1 MRKPPGAFARIRRRS
16 RWAWRTWMQRAAG
29 LHGDQRGS
37 ISIASVFALL
47 LLVMLL
53 GMVMNSSRQVDQKVR
68 LQNAA
73 DSATWSSGQA
83 MVRNLNSLAF
93 TNHLMAD
100 TFALAAF
107 MREARDRNAESYTER
122 IMNNWERIGPFLATA
137 EFPPFARL
145 GRAIEQKT
153 PHEREMAQS
162 FGDWAAAASEMTL
175 PVLEEVLA
183 TEAIPEYQRAL
194 ADAAP
199 TLMQQTAQ
207 EVARRHGQSWPR
219 RAALDAVVW
228 RTRVDPVGG
237 MHEMERRS
245 LPVVDPSPYASAT
258 GGSSMFQQHYF
269 QAAVEQRRRLAHRYL
284 ADWNNESLAAFD
296 RFGKM
301 SQFAS
306 LWRNFTCG
314 YLEQLLNVEYPD
326 RNLPFQIRSRA
337 ESPGTDNDYLEEDY
351 MFVGVVYQRQP
362 SDFVPGVFKNPA
374 AFDRQ
379 AFAQIEVFVPRR
391 RLIRVR
397 PGQES
402 NPEGMSLGGVPGGFI
417 VLPPDPAPPPA
428 PPSDEPPAW
437 LVVRQGGGWHPDSW
451 DLLTQNWAV
460 QLTPSTTRN
469 LREILTAPPYVNNV
483 RAANLPDWR
492 ALSPTD
498 IGNLTHH

>member
-1 MRKPPGAFARIRRRS
+1 MKRLHGPRVRLALRS
-16 RWAWRTWMQRAAG
+16 RWAWRMLRRRAAR

-53 GMVMNSSRQVDQKVR
+53 GMVMNSSRQIDQKVR

-73 DSATWSSGQA
+73 DSATWSSGQVL
-83 MVRNLNSLAF
+83 VRNMNSLAF
-93 TNHLMAD
+93 TNHLLAD
-100 TFALAAF
+100 TFALTAF

-122 IMNNWERIGPFLATA
+122 IMNNWERIGPFLATS

-145 GRAIEQKT
+145 GSAITQKT
-153 PHEREMAQS
+153 PHEREMATS
-162 FGDWAAAASEMTL
+162 YGRWAAAASEMTL

-194 ADAAP
+194 ADATP
-199 TLMQQTAQ
+199 LLVQQTAQ
-207 EVARRHGQSWPR
+207 EVARRHGQAWPR
-219 RAALDAVVW
+219 RSSLYAVVW
-228 RTRVDPVGG
+228 RTRVDPIGG
-237 MHEMERRS
+237 MQESDRRT
-245 LPVVDPSPYASAT
+245 LPAVDPSPYASVT
-258 GGSSMFQQHYF
+258 GGSAALQPQYF
-269 QAAVEQRRRLAHRYL
+269 RAAVDQRRRLAHRYL
-284 ADWNNESLAAFD
+284 ADWNNESLLAFD

-301 SQFAS
+301 SQFAT

-337 ESPGTDNDYLEEDY
+337 ESPGADNDYLEEDF

-362 SDFVPGVFKNPA
+362 NDFVPGVFKNPA

-379 AFAQIEVFVPRR
+379 AFAQIEMFVPRR
-391 RLIRVR
+391 RLVRVR
-397 PGQES
+397 PGQDS
-402 NPEGMSLGGVPGGFI
+402 NPQGMSLGGVPGGFI
-417 VLPPDPAPPPA
+417 ILPPDPSPPPP
-428 PPSDEPPAW
+428 PPSDDPPAW
-437 LVVRQGGGWHPDSW
+437 IVVRQGGGWHPDSW

-460 QLTPSTTRN
+460 QLTPSTTQH
-469 LREILTAPPYVNNV
+469 LREILSAPPYVNNV
-483 RAANLPDWR
+483 GAGNVPNWGS
-492 ALSPTD
+492 LSTSD